1 MCTCRWPNILQVD
14 PGHEFMNKVTKEMA
28 KHGVRIRRG
37 NLNVLRDQGIF
48 EQFNR
53 TLGDRLF
60 SFQYS
65 PEMNFTSRKRKTEWV
80 RSLPEVVSP

>member
-1 MCTCRWPNILQVD
+1 
-14 PGHEFMNKVTKEMA
+14 MNEVTKEMA
-28 KHGVRIRRG
+28 KHGVRIRSG

-60 SFQYS
+60 IFQYS